1 MKKPA
6 PLVLEYAEDLGGK
19 RFCFFGSFEAWPR
32 VLGSAGP
39 KAHVERRGGRLAK
52 TVDRADYLVIGD
64 KRGKGKADALRRA
77 EALRAKG
84 KGPQT
89 LDERAFLHLVRP
101 KLDGK
106 AFLFV
111 GGLSRGLDLE
121 GEAAMV
127 TAAGARV
134 AGATEDAIDFVVIG
148 EGRAKGKAAL
158 LARIEELQRTRK
170 TLHVLDEGRFL
181 ELLACLRRPEDAN
194 YDARAL
200 AMHLRSLT
208 DAKKVDRA
216 IRMLKKQALQLYSQA
231 TADAVGGIVK
241 SQTVE
246 DASYACWIRE
256 DGQYSCFDATLA
268 QCMGLSGDLCKHLV
282 VLLLGLAVQ
291 GVLDPRR
298 AYAWALA
305 ASKKWPAEDQARS
318 AELILRYRGAQAG
331 EIDWRPTETVPE
343 DYYAL

>member
-1 MKKPA
+1 M
-6 PLVLEYAEDLGGK
+6 
-19 RFCFFGSFEAWPR
+19 
-32 VLGSAGP
+32 
-39 KAHVERRGGRLAK
+39 
-52 TVDRADYLVIGD
+52 
-64 KRGKGKADALRRA
+64 
-77 EALRAKG
+77 
-84 KGPQT
+84 
-89 LDERAFLHLVRP
+89 
-101 KLDGK
+101 
-106 AFLFV
+106 
-111 GGLSRGLDLE
+111 
-121 GEAAMV
+121 
-127 TAAGARV
+127 
-134 AGATEDAIDFVVIG
+134 
-148 EGRAKGKAAL
+148 
-158 LARIEELQRTRK
+158 
-170 TLHVLDEGRFL
+170 
-181 ELLACLRRPEDAN
+181 
-194 YDARAL
+194 
-200 AMHLRSLT
+200 T

-216 IRMLKKQALQLYSQA
+216 IRMLKKHALQLYSQA